1 VTAGS
6 VPRRRGIT
14 PSSQWEKVQ
23 AGINTTLVVG
33 PCESDNTAFILELL
47 KGKPP
52 EERWAILSGRSA
64 SGEARTH
71 ALQQAADSTVFLE
84 YLEGGC
90 LCCSMAL
97 LMQQA
102 LNQLLSRSRP
112 QRLLIELAGPAHA
125 DKVLRVLAQPWYAG
139 LLSVKVALVG
149 EGSLDLQGALD

>member
-1 VTAGS
+1 MTTGS

-14 PSSQWEKVQ
+14 PSSRWEKVQ

-33 PCESDNTAFILELL
+33 PCESDNTTFMLELL

-52 EERWAILSGRSA
+52 GERWAILSGRSA

-84 YLEGGC
+84 FLEGGC

-112 QRLLIELAGPAHA
+112 QCLLIELVGPAHA
-125 DKVLRVLAQPWYAG
+125 DKVLRMLAQPWYAG

>member
-1 VTAGS
+1 MTAGS

-14 PSSQWEKVQ
+14 PSSRWDKVQ
-23 AGINTTLVVG
+23 AGINATLVVG

-71 ALQQAADSTVFLE
+71 GLQQAADSTVFVEFLE
-84 YLEGGC
+84 WGC

-97 LMQQA
+97 VMQQA

-112 QRLLIELAGPAHA
+112 QCLLIELTGPGHA
-125 DKVLRVLAQPWYAG
+125 DKVLRMLAQPWYAG
-139 LLSVKVALVG
+139 LLSVKVALVS

>member
-1 VTAGS
+1 MTADSRAREPAVTSNCA
-6 VPRRRGIT
+6 
-14 PSSQWEKVQ
+14 WEKVQ
-23 AGINTTLVVG
+23 AGIRTTLVAG
-33 PCESDNTAFILELL
+33 PGESDSTDFILELL

-64 SGEARTH
+64 SREARTH

-84 YLEGGC
+84 FLEGGC

-112 QRLLIELAGPAHA
+112 QRLLIELAGPGHA
-125 DKVLRVLAQPWYAG
+125 DKVLRMLAQPWYAG
-139 LLSVKVALVG
+139 LLSVNVALVS
-149 EGSLDLQGALD
+149 EGSQG